1 MPGDPRRSC
10 ETACGTCGKAATPAT
25 ERAKN
30 RNFLKKIRNFLKYAS
45 AKIRAWSQ
53 TVTNRC
59 CMDIQFPEF
68 EIFAPKVEAAWS
80 ALQQRYANR
89 LTEAELDYLF
99 ACLVLG
105 LTSPAYGEGKP
116 SLHFDVCRA
125 LVAMKLPPD
134 RADAALHSVPA
145 PTEPWVESLR
155 EQLESQSAR
164 MGQTLLDMRNFND
177 DAAADAVS
185 GAPSRPVNSEDKAA

>member
-1 MPGDPRRSC
+1 MPSDPRRSC
-10 ETACGTCGKAATPAT
+10 ATACGTCGKAATPAT
-25 ERAKN
+25 AQAKN

-59 CMDIQFPEF
+59 DMDLQFPEF
-68 EIFAPKVEAAWS
+68 EIFAPKVEVAWS

-99 ACLVLG
+99 ACLVFG
-105 LTSPAYGEGKP
+105 LTSPAYGESEP
-116 SLHFDVCRA
+116 SFHFDVCRA

-134 RADAALHSVPA
+134 RADAALHTVPA

-164 MGQTLLDMRNFND
+164 MGQTLQDMRNFNN
-177 DAAADAVS
+177 DAAADADS
-185 GAPSRPVNSEDKAA
+185 SAPSRSVINEEKAA

>member
-1 MPGDPRRSC
+1 
-10 ETACGTCGKAATPAT
+10 
-25 ERAKN
+25 
-30 RNFLKKIRNFLKYAS
+30 
-45 AKIRAWSQ
+45 
-53 TVTNRC
+53 
-59 CMDIQFPEF
+59 MDIQFSEF

-105 LTSPAYGEGKP
+105 LTSPAYGEGGP
-116 SLHFDVCRA
+116 SFHFDVCRA